1 MTKLIHAQINSF
13 LFLLPNYSV
22 ELPVNS
28 HWYSAVLC
36 AGSVTKSCPALL
48 PPRGL
53 YVTRQALLSMGFPR
67 REYWR
72 RLPFPFLFFPA
83 ILFSR
88 GFSWPWDRTCVSY
101 NGRWVLYT
109 EPPGKPCSWGIM
121 FYKYQFRLTWLV
133 LLISVST
140 DFCLVV
146 LIFWERG

>member
-13 LFLLPNYSV
+13 LFLSPNYSV
-22 ELPVNS
+22 KLPVNS

-36 AGSVTKSCPALL
+36 SVTKSCLTLATPWTVAH
-48 PPRGL
+48 
-53 YVTRQALLSMGFPR
+53 QALLSMGFPR

-88 GFSWPWDRTCVSY
+88 GSSWPWDRTCVSY
-101 NGRWVLYT
+101 NGRWVLYHRAT
-109 EPPGKPCSWGIM
+109 WEALFLGIV
-121 FYKYQFRLTWLV
+121 FYKYQFRSTWLI

-140 DFCLVV
+140 DYCLVV